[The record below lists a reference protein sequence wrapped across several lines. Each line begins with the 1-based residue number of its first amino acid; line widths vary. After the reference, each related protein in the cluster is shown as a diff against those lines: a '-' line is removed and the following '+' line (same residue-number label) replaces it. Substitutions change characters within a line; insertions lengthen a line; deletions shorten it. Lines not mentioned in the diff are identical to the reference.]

1 MNYLVTTSEALL
13 PEYLTDLP
21 TSAES
26 SSSGVSWGAV
36 IGGAFVAASS
46 SLLLTILGVGLGL
59 PFVSLGAGI
68 RAATITIS
76 ISAIVWLVFTQ
87 AFASGLGGYLAGRLR
102 IKWARMHSDEIYFR
116 DAAHGL
122 LVWAVGVVIAVAVL
136 ASVASSIVGPT
147 GKLAGANTLA
157 TEPLIAG
164 SPTVAPNALP
174 GIAASA
180 STGQSSQTASSDY
193 LTDALF
199 RNDRAGPDAAQSLR
213 PEVGR
218 VLAEALRKGAM
229 PNADRTY
236 VGQVIASRTGMSQ
249 TDAELRVDAV
259 YAQAKSA
266 ASDSELSA
274 RIAAD
279 QARQTTAEASLWI
292 FLALLTGAFCA
303 SLAATLGGRERD
315 RVGRESRRDSYQPTS
330 LDGDSMPFPQ

>member
-59 PFVSLGAGI
+59 PFVSLGAGV
-68 RAATITIS
+68 RGATITIS

-102 IKWARMHSDEIYFR
+102 IKWASMHSDEIYFR

-180 STGQSSQTASSDY
+180 STGQSSQT
-193 LTDALF
+193 
-199 RNDRAGPDAAQSLR
+199 
-213 PEVGR
+213 
-218 VLAEALRKGAM
+218 
-229 PNADRTY
+229 
-236 VGQVIASRTGMSQ
+236 
-249 TDAELRVDAV
+249 
-259 YAQAKSA
+259 
-266 ASDSELSA
+266 
-274 RIAAD
+274 
-279 QARQTTAEASLWI
+279 
-292 FLALLTGAFCA
+292 
-303 SLAATLGGRERD
+303 
-315 RVGRESRRDSYQPTS
+315 
-330 LDGDSMPFPQ
+330 